1 MKLRNGKNT
10 KSPMPTSAPAR
21 VFNTCKRG
29 YSNIIPCKNKRWYTC
44 PRLLISNKVTSTVN
58 GRTFS
63 LSFGSDISWKSNHLI
78 YLITWTAPNCGI
90 QYVGQTGQYFHKRVQ
105 QHLYRFRRHKKFK
118 TLIYQHLEK
127 HQHNIN
133 FIKVQPLEIV
143 HRLKDQSHKQHER
156 SRLDCELKWIKKLQT
171 VYPLGLNDN
180 VMGVGNVSRL
190 TNFNIMEISSKKSRN
205 NRSHGRRINR
215 NKRKFHRVFV
225 TLSDLLNIFKNNG
238 RHKLLCKLSTIPA
251 QRLHNVYTDCLSISH
266 TSPKYELSL
275 IISAFA
281 LNKLFPR
288 PNKPENV
295 KRYF

>member
-1 MKLRNGKNT
+1 M
-10 KSPMPTSAPAR
+10 
-21 VFNTCKRG
+21 
-29 YSNIIPCKNKRWYTC
+29 
-44 PRLLISNKVTSTVN
+44 
-58 GRTFS
+58 
-63 LSFGSDISWKSNHLI
+63 
-78 YLITWTAPNCGI
+78 
-90 QYVGQTGQYFHKRVQ
+90 GQTGQYFHKRVQ

-190 TNFNIMEISSKKSRN
+190 TNFDIMEISSKKSRN

-225 TLSDLLNIFKNNG
+225 SLSDLLNIFKNNG
-238 RHKLLCKLSTIPA
+238 RHKLNLCKLSTVPA
-251 QRLHNVYTDCLSISH
+251 QGLHDIYTDCLPVSH
-266 TSPKYELSL
+266 IGPRCGLSL
-275 IISAFA
+275 VVSAFS
-281 LNKLFPR
+281 LDGLFPR
-288 PNKPENV
+288 PNGPGDV
-295 KRYF
+295 GGHFF